1 MSTDL
6 AIGIAGSGGDGVVLL
21 GEMMAKAAAKV
32 GLNAVLTKSFG
43 PQIRGGESSSRIRIS
58 TQPLS
63 YSGDKIDALMVFH
76 WADLVRFKSEL
87 QLKRNAEIVVDAAD
101 NTPDEE
107 IPLPEIYKDR
117 IRRVPFE
124 QIAADAVGSKQAKNM
139 VMAGVACAL
148 FNWPEEG
155 IEQYCRQR
163 FKKYGAEVI
172 ENNLKAVQAGRDWI
186 KANMADVKPA
196 FSVKYELGEPGAFM
210 SGNDAVGFGALS
222 AGCRFMA
229 GYPITPATEIL
240 EFMARELPRFDGVC
254 VQAED
259 EISAI
264 CMVVGAA
271 FGGVKTLTA
280 TSGPGLSLKSE
291 GIGLGVIS
299 ELPMVI
305 AVTQRG
311 GPSTGLPTR
320 TEQSDLNISIY
331 GGHGDSPRVVL
342 AATNVAECYEL
353 TRTAFEIAERFQT
366 PVILLLDQ
374 FLGHSSMTVE
384 GMDVH
389 YHDPKVEQR
398 WYIANYRPEKWDED
412 KFGPL
417 EEYLAK
423 NENPLVRAVPSPE
436 ELTNGGYLRFK
447 LTDTG
452 VSPVTVPGMPGG
464 EHMNVGIEHNER
476 GIPSSNTVE
485 HQAQSEKRYRKFDC
499 IAHDYVLFDRCG
511 VEKPK
516 LGILTWGSTFGVCE
530 EICHL
535 LNNAGLPTEVLA
547 PQILF
552 PLPWKQI
559 QEWLSGLDTLVI
571 PECNY
576 SGQFYHYIKGSLE
589 MPENTL
595 HFSRAGGSPL
605 TLTEVLN
612 FIRYNADMPE
622 DVDQKMIEDRLNW

>member
-32 GLNAVLTKSFG
+32 GLHAVLTKSFG

-58 TQPLS
+58 TNPLS
-63 YSGDKIDALMVFH
+63 YSGDKIDALMLFH
-76 WADLVRFKSEL
+76 WADLARFKSEL
-87 QLKRNAEIVVDAAD
+87 QLKRDAEIIVDTAD
-101 NTPDEE
+101 TTPVAE
-107 IPLPEIYKDR
+107 IPLPEVWKER

-163 FKKYGAEVI
+163 FKKYGPEVI
-172 ENNLKAVQAGRDWI
+172 ENNLKAVQAGRDWT
-186 KANMADVKPA
+186 KANMADVKPK
-196 FSVKYELGEPGAFM
+196 FRVEYKVGEPRVFI
-210 SGNDAVGFGALS
+210 SGNDAVSFGALC

-264 CMVVGAA
+264 CMVVGASFSGIKA
-271 FGGVKTLTA
+271 MTA

-291 GIGLGVIS
+291 GLGLGVIA
-299 ELPMVI
+299 ELPLVI

-331 GGHGDSPRVVL
+331 GGHGDCPRVVL
-342 AATNVAECYEL
+342 AATNVTECYEL
-353 TRTAFEIAERFQT
+353 AHTSFEIAERYQT

-374 FLGHSSMTVE
+374 FLGHSSMTCE
-384 GMDVH
+384 GLNMRH
-389 YHDPKVEQR
+389 RDPKTEQS
-398 WYIANYRPEKWDED
+398 WYLANYRPELWDEA
-412 KFGPL
+412 KYGPL
-417 EEYLAK
+417 DQYLASA
-423 NENPLVRAVPSPE
+423 ENPFQRVIPSPA
-436 ELTNGGYLRFK
+436 ELAAARYLRFK
-447 LTDTG
+447 QTDTG
-452 VSPVTVPGMPGG
+452 VSPITFPGMPGG
-464 EHMNVGIEHNER
+464 EYMSVGIEHTER
-476 GIPSSNTVE
+476 GIPSGNTVE
-485 HQAQSEKRYRKFDC
+485 HQAQSEKRYRKFEC
-499 IAHDYVLFDRCG
+499 IARDYVLFDRCG
-511 VEKPK
+511 ADKPK

-530 EICHL
+530 EICNL

-552 PLPWKQI
+552 PLPWKQM
-559 QEWLSGLDTLVI
+559 QEWMDGLDALLI
-571 PECNY
+571 AECNY
-576 SGQFYHYIKGSLE
+576 SGQFYHYIKASLD
-589 MPENTL
+589 MPGKTH

-605 TLTEVLN
+605 TLAEVLN
-612 FIRYNADMPE
+612 FIRYNVDMPE
-622 DVDQKMIEDRLNW
+622 EVDQQMIEDRLNW

>member
-32 GLNAVLTKSFG
+32 GLHAVLTKSFG

-58 TQPLS
+58 TDPLS

-76 WADLVRFKSEL
+76 WTDLVRFKSEL
-87 QLKRNAEIVVDAAD
+87 QLKNNAEIIVDAAD
-101 NTPDEE
+101 DTPEE
-107 IPLPEIYKDR
+107 DIPLPVIYKER

-124 QIAADAVGSKQAKNM
+124 QIAVDSVGSKQAKNM

-186 KANMADVKPA
+186 HANMADVKPE
-196 FSVKYELGEPGAFM
+196 FRVEYKLGEPRVFI
-210 SGNDAVGFGALS
+210 SGNDAVGFGALC

-259 EISAI
+259 EISAV

-271 FGGVKTLTA
+271 FSGVKSFTA

-291 GIGLGVIS
+291 GIGLGVIA

-311 GPSTGLPTR
+311 GPATGLPTR

-342 AATNVAECYEL
+342 AATNVTECYEL
-353 TRTAFEIAERFQT
+353 THTAFEIAERYQT

-374 FLGHSSMTVE
+374 FLGHSSMTCE
-384 GMDVH
+384 GMDVRH
-389 YHDPKVEQR
+389 HDPKIEQQ
-398 WYIANYRPEKWDED
+398 WYLANYRPELWDEN
-412 KFGPL
+412 KYGPL
-417 EEYLAK
+417 GEYLDK
-423 NENPLVRAVPSPE
+423 TENPFQRNIPSPA
-436 ELTNGGYLRFK
+436 ELAESRYLRFK
-447 LTDTG
+447 QSDSG
-452 VSPVTVPGMPGG
+452 VSPITFPGMPDG
-464 EHMNVGIEHNER
+464 EYMAVGIEHTER
-476 GIPSSNTVE
+476 GLPSSNTVE
-485 HQAQSEKRYRKFDC
+485 HQAQSEKRYRKFEG
-499 IAHDYVLFDRCG
+499 IARDYVLFDRCG
-511 VEKPK
+511 PAKPK

-547 PQILF
+547 PQILY
-552 PLPWKQI
+552 PLPWKQM
-559 QEWLSGLDTLVI
+559 QEWMDGLDVLVI

-576 SGQFYHYIKGSLE
+576 SGQFYRYIKASLGL
-589 MPENTL
+589 PEKTY

-605 TLTEVLN
+605 TLAEVLN
-612 FIRYNADMPE
+612 FIRYNTDMP
-622 DVDQKMIEDRLNW
+622 DGVDHKMIEDRLNW

>member
-6 AIGIAGSGGDGVVLL
+6 AIGIAGSGGDGIVLL
-21 GEMMAKAAAKV
+21 GEMLAKAAAKV
-32 GLNAVLTKSFG
+32 GLHAVLVKSFG

-58 TQPLS
+58 NNPLS
-63 YSGDKIDALMVFH
+63 YSGDKIDALLIFH
-76 WADLVRFKSEL
+76 WDDLVRFKSEL

-101 NTPDEE
+101 TTPRED
-107 IPLPEIYKDR
+107 IPLPEIFKDR
-117 IRRVPFE
+117 VRRVPFE
-124 QIAADAVGSKQAKNM
+124 QIALDSVGSKQAKNM

-148 FNWPEEG
+148 FNWPAEG

-163 FKKYGAEVI
+163 FKKYGAEMI
-172 ENNLKAVQAGRDWI
+172 ESNLKAVQAGRDWI
-186 KANMADVKPA
+186 KANMTDTPPDFQVAYDNSGPRT
-196 FSVKYELGEPGAFM
+196 FM
-210 SGNDAVGFGALS
+210 NGNDAMAFGALC

-271 FGGVKTLTA
+271 FAGVKAMTA

-291 GIGLGVIS
+291 GIGLAVIS

-305 AVTQRG
+305 AVTMRG

-320 TEQSDLNISIY
+320 TEQSDLNIAIY

-342 AATNVAECYEL
+342 AATNVTECYEL
-353 TRTAFEIAERFQT
+353 AHTAFEIAEKYQT

-374 FLGHSSMTVE
+374 YLGHSSMTL
-384 GMDVH
+384 DNIDLRLT
-389 YHDPKVEQR
+389 DPKEEQR
-398 WYIANYRPEKWDED
+398 WYVANYRPEKWDEA
-412 KFGPL
+412 KYGSR
-417 EEYLAK
+417 EEYLASAV
-423 NENPLVRAVPSPE
+423 NPLHRLIPTPV
-436 ELTNGGYLRFK
+436 ELAQGYLRFRQ
-447 LTDTG
+447 TDTG
-452 VSPVTVPGMPGG
+452 VSPITIPGMPGG

-476 GIPSSNTVE
+476 GLPSSNTVE
-485 HQAQSEKRYRKFDC
+485 HQAQSEKRYRKFEV
-499 IAHDYVLFDRCG
+499 ISREHRLFDRCG
-511 VEKPK
+511 AEQPK

-530 EICHL
+530 EIACL
-535 LNNAGLPTEVLA
+535 LNEAGLPTEVLA

-552 PLPWKQI
+552 PLPWQEI
-559 QEWLSGLDTLVI
+559 QSWLDGLDALVI

-576 SGQFYHYIKGSLE
+576 SGQFFHYIKGSLE
-589 MPENTL
+589 MPEKTY

-605 TLTEVLN
+605 TLAEVLN
-612 FIRYNADMPE
+612 FIRYNVELPADI
-622 DVDQKMIEDRLNW
+622 DQQMIEDRLNW